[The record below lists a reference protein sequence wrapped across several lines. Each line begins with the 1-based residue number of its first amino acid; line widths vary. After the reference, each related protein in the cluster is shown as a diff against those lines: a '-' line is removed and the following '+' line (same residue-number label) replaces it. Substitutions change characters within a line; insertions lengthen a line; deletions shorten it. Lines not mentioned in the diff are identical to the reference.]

1 MGEVA
6 QRVGNLKVVG
16 SNPPPAKIFGKNR
29 RKIPVAP
36 KIRGKLHPPVIE
48 TFFTR

>member
-16 SNPPPAKIFGKNR
+16 RFPPRLFKKCFGKNR
-29 RKIPVAP
+29 RKIPVAS
-36 KIRGKLHPPVIE
+36 KIHGKLQP
-48 TFFTR
+48 TRGENI